1 MSHNNFE
8 SLLLKSLIEDLDTS
22 NGVPN
27 SKDFSEF
34 EKNFNNSS
42 ASFKDSFTDSSSRS
56 GMDTSSSLSP
66 KSQPLIY
73 TKKDIFS
80 ALTNQKSSIFL
91 QGIIREMNSFEI
103 SHFIKEITGHF
114 SQVMNDKNG
123 NYLCSDLFKVC
134 TPLQRI
140 GILREIFNEFD
151 EIAIHEFGTHPTQT
165 LIELAKTTEEIM
177 LITSALSEY
186 NTVLKVAL
194 NPNGSYV
201 IQKIIMNIPEQ
212 NRQNFNMYLLNIL
225 PYLSQDMYGVCAAKK
240 FVAFTQSNFL
250 VQSILQVILN
260 NFFLI
265 SKNQYGNYLIQYILE
280 IWWNK
285 NELCYLKKVIEHYFY
300 QFASDQFASHIAE
313 SYIKML
319 NENEKQNFLCSL
331 LKNGCYFTLLKDKYG
346 VFVMNK
352 LSKSLIS
359 KLPKM

>member
-1 MSHNNFE
+1 MSYHNFE
-8 SLLLKSLIEDLDTS
+8 NLLLKSLIEDLDTS
-22 NGVPN
+22 KGFPN
-27 SKDFSEF
+27 SKNFSEF
-34 EKNFNNSS
+34 EKTFNCSS
-42 ASFKDSFTDSSSRS
+42 TSFKDSFTDSSSRS

-66 KSQPLIY
+66 KPQTLIFS
-73 TKKDIFS
+73 KKDILS

-91 QGIIREMNSFEI
+91 QGTIREMNSFEI
-103 SHFIKEITGHF
+103 SNFIKEITGNF
-114 SQVMNDKNG
+114 LQVMNDKNG
-123 NYLCSDLFKVC
+123 NYLCSDLFKAC

-140 GILREIFNEFD
+140 EILHEIFNEFD

-165 LIELAKTTEEIM
+165 LIELAKTNEEIM
-177 LITSALSEY
+177 LITSSLAEH
-186 NTVLKVAL
+186 NKMLKVAL

-212 NRQNFNMYLLNIL
+212 NRQNFNLYLLNII
-225 PYLSQDMYGVCAAKK
+225 PYLSQDMYGVCTAKK
-240 FVAFTQSNFL
+240 FVTFAQSNFL
-250 VQSILQVILN
+250 VQSILQVIMN
-260 NFFLI
+260 YFFLI

-285 NELCYLKKVIEHYFY
+285 NELYYLKKVIEHYFY
-300 QFASDQFASHIAE
+300 QFSSNQFASHIAE

-331 LKNGCYFTLLKDKYG
+331 LKNGCYFSLLKDKYG

-359 KLPKM
+359 KRPKM